1 MISESPSVSSKL
13 KIEAIFT
20 PHNSVGFALTW
31 VVEESGVPEL
41 GLESFP
47 SRKPAHASKGRAAK
61 VLKGHVNP
69 KTGGKKQ
76 SLSWGRGGLLGR
88 RVPPLPRPPPS
99 GVGTTPSPGLLLLQV
114 ASHSLLPEG
123 PAESVF
129 LDFSFQKAHSFPG
142 ELSLRSLR
150 ITVLMRLEQEERRW
164 AHGEASPSAQCDS
177 LPFT

>member
-1 MISESPSVSSKL
+1 MISESPSVSSTL

-20 PHNSVGFALTW
+20 PHSSGGFALTW
-31 VVEESGVPEL
+31 VVEESGGPEL

-47 SRKPAHASKGRAAK
+47 SRKPAHASKGHTAK
-61 VLKGHVNP
+61 MLKGHVNP
-69 KTGGKKQ
+69 KTGEKKQ
-76 SLSWGRGGLLGR
+76 SLSWGRGGLWGR

-99 GVGTTPSPGLLLLQV
+99 GVWTTPSPGFLLLQA

-150 ITVLMRLEQEERRW
+150 IMVLVHFSSRWRFRAGRKEMGSSGSKSVSTV
-164 AHGEASPSAQCDS
+164 
-177 LPFT
+177 